1 MKKENINEEKPRKKK
16 KILKYVLGISTVVIL
31 VLAFFI
37 SRLIYNVL
45 PTTGEEIA
53 KYNNP
58 KSAIIVID
66 VQNGTTQTE
75 KYQPSEELINNI
87 NSAIEYGVENDM
99 EIIYITNVY
108 KKNPWDQILAF
119 GTFTEG
125 TDSVVLDERL
135 DIVSDIQF
143 TKNRSDTFSNSDFEE
158 YLIQENIDTIY
169 LVGVD
174 AYACVM
180 RTAQGGVNRG
190 YNVIAVK
197 DCIGTQ
203 LANGTEGAFTVMD
216 SLGVKIVDS
225 IK

>member
-1 MKKENINEEKPRKKK
+1 MKKENVNEEKPRKKK
-16 KILKYVLGISTVVIL
+16 VVKYILGISVVIVIL
-31 VLAFFI
+31 ILFFA
-37 SRLIYNVL
+37 SRSIYGML

-53 KYNNP
+53 KYDNP

-75 KYQPSEELINNI
+75 QYQPSEELINNI
-87 NSAIEYGVENDM
+87 NSAIEYGVDNDM
-99 EIIYITNVY
+99 EIIYIVQEYNR
-108 KKNPWDQILAF
+108 NPWDQIVAF
-119 GTFTEG
+119 GKFTKG
-125 TDSVVLDERL
+125 TDSVILDDRL
-135 DIVSDIQF
+135 DIVSEVKF

-158 YLIQENIDTIY
+158 YLVKENIDTIY
-169 LVGVD
+169 LLGVD

-190 YNVIAVK
+190 YGVIAVK

-203 LANGTEGAFTVMD
+203 MANGAEGAFTVMD
-216 SLGVKIVDS
+216 SLGVEIVDS